1 MPKGFK
7 RDYAFTKTLCF
18 SDERSFISLSGHEVL
33 YGKDKTYK
41 RSTICERA
49 KGKCQVCGKD
59 APLEGED
66 GYRGEWH
73 HIETAIGKRCDCLH
87 NASWRCG
94 RFVGDCHS
102 KEHAK
107 RAPRWTPKQA

>member
-1 MPKGFK
+1 MPRGFK
-7 RDYAFTKTLCF
+7 RSPMATQVWNFE
-18 SDERSFISLSGHEVL
+18 DEKSFVSTTGHLVL
-33 YGKDKTYK
+33 WGKDKSK
-41 RSTICERA
+41 MREMVHGRA
-49 KGKCQVCGKD
+49 QGKCQACGKE
-59 APLEGED
+59 APLEGEE

-73 HIETAIGKRCDCLH
+73 HIETAVGKRCDCLH